1 MKSIA
6 TDPLPNDQRKRYT
19 AGYET
24 LAGLGGWIDWRTRYA
39 GTCVSSGLPFGEN
52 QRVVFYPKTRQMHL
66 QVCVSPADPSMLDP
80 NPASLQFRY
89 VEACFHRW
97 LARHLQQDSRFGDQ
111 FNGPDAI
118 RTIRG
123 AVEAA
128 LEDAYALALEL
139 NRAIYL
145 HEYDLESSWC

>member
-1 MKSIA
+1 M
-6 TDPLPNDQRKRYT
+6 
-19 AGYET
+19 
-24 LAGLGGWIDWRTRYA
+24 
-39 GTCVSSGLPFGEN
+39 
-52 QRVVFYPKTRQMHL
+52 
-66 QVCVSPADPSMLDP
+66 
-80 NPASLQFRY
+80 
-89 VEACFHRW
+89 EACFHRW
-97 LARHLQQDSRFGDQ
+97 LARQLQQDSRFGDQ